1 MTVERASKQIRTH
14 ETRLVQRMTLAPIVI
29 ICEITCYQHDKRPT
43 ASIPRDNF
51 IFDELHGPPPPP
63 PRSYVRFNAS
73 RKAGNRGEEER
84 KGAGEKEM
92 VTGGRGARSGTKGER
107 EGESHIRGGH
117 RASKRQLMCRG
128 HNGGRMVHCQDC
140 ARSECP
146 RSVSVS
152 SSPRERNIL
161 RLRFACTKVRR
172 VRLGMVGDDTCG
184 NPGVYW
190 RCYLTIR
197 RPLPPRDA

>member
-1 MTVERASKQIRTH
+1 MPLDIRPM
-14 ETRLVQRMTLAPIVI
+14 QRGFIQKIALAPVI
-29 ICEITCYQHDKRPT
+29 ICEIIRYQHDKRPT
-43 ASIPRDNF
+43 ASFPRDNF

-63 PRSYVRFNAS
+63 PHDYVQLNAS
-73 RKAGNRGEEER
+73 RRAGNRARRKER
-84 KGAGEKEM
+84 TGEKETA
-92 VTGGRGARSGTKGER
+92 TGGRGVGEEG

-128 HNGGRMVHCQDC
+128 HNGGRMVHCQGC

-152 SSPRERNIL
+152 SPSRERDIL
-161 RLRFACTKVRR
+161 RLRFVCTKVHR
-172 VRLGMVGDDTCG
+172 VDLGTVSDDTCG

-190 RCYLTIR
+190 RHYLTVR
-197 RPLPPRDA
+197 

>member
-1 MTVERASKQIRTH
+1 M
-14 ETRLVQRMTLAPIVI
+14 VI
-29 ICEITCYQHDKRPT
+29 ICEITRYQHDKRPT

-63 PRSYVRFNAS
+63 PRGYVRLNAS
-73 RKAGNRGEEER
+73 RKAGNRTRRKER
-84 KGAGEKEM
+84 RAGEKETA
-92 VTGGRGARSGTKGER
+92 TGERERERETQEAGRRER

-128 HNGGRMVHCQDC
+128 HNGGRMVHCQGC
-140 ARSECP
+140 ARSERP

-152 SSPRERNIL
+152 SPPRERDIL

-172 VRLGMVGDDTCG
+172 VDLGMADGDTCA
-184 NPGVYW
+184 NSGVY
-190 RCYLTIR
+190 
-197 RPLPPRDA
+197 